1 MSDDAETRKVTLDD
15 GTVKYEAL
23 DGKQYAS
30 RSGAWKRNQKLRDQ
44 GLLDETESVEAPS
57 ETVSETESE
66 VIEESG
72 DWTSFD
78 WGDEMPESFEF
89 IPAPLKQLRKPID
102 RKKRSKEEIA
112 AEMGTNVAMLKIG
125 YKSADHL
132 MTRYKRAVTADPDA
146 LVSHTEEDYEWIST
160 VTNTALDYRG
170 LSIARFLGPGSI
182 ALVANSYWFGVPMYK
197 ITKQAKRSPFKSG
210 MLRRI
215 LARIPIIGRRFR
227 KRNTLPVLEANNVN
241 AQ

>member
-1 MSDDAETRKVTLDD
+1 MSDDAETRKVTLED

-44 GLLDETESVEAPS
+44 GLLDETESVEAPA

-89 IPAPLKQLRKPID
+89 IPAPLKQLKKP
-102 RKKRSKEEIA
+102 
-112 AEMGTNVAMLKIG
+112 M
-125 YKSADHL
+125 
-132 MTRYKRAVTADPDA
+132 
-146 LVSHTEEDYEWIST
+146 
-160 VTNTALDYRG
+160 
-170 LSIARFLGPGSI
+170 
-182 ALVANSYWFGVPMYK
+182 
-197 ITKQAKRSPFKSG
+197 
-210 MLRRI
+210 
-215 LARIPIIGRRFR
+215 R
-227 KRNTLPVLEANNVN
+227 KRLKSSLNILKKLKKSSKNMMSSLKTLKKKSRKN
-241 AQ
+241 